1 MNAQDRIPTVATTPA
16 PYLFLSLPT
25 WIRAGGTET
34 QASLSLVEQII
45 PAGFASAWHIHH
57 DEDES
62 FYVLDGE
69 ITVIVD
75 RQSVTLGAG
84 GFAYGPRGIAHGF
97 HVSGDRPAHILLITS
112 GPSFAEFIREASDP
126 FVDPAQ
132 LKAAPDFA
140 RLMAVAEKYG
150 LSILGPI
157 PE

>member
-1 MNAQDRIPTVATTPA
+1 MNAQDRNPTVSTTPA

-25 WIRAGGTET
+25 WIRAGGAET
-34 QASLSLVEQII
+34 QGSLSLVEQVI
-45 PAGFASAWHIHH
+45 PVGFASAWHIHH

-62 FYVLDGE
+62 FYVIDGE

-75 RQSVTLGAG
+75 GQSVALGAG

-97 HVSGDRPAHILLITS
+97 QVSGDKPAHILLITS
-112 GPSFAEFIREASDP
+112 GPRFAAFIREASDP
-126 FVDPAQ
+126 FVDQAQ
-132 LKAAPDFA
+132 LQAEPDFA
-140 RLMAVAEKYG
+140 RLIAVAEKNG